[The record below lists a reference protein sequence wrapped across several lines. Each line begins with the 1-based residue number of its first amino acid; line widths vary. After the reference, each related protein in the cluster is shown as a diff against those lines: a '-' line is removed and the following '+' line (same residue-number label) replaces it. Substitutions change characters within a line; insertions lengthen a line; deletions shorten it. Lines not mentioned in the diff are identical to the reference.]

1 MDEDKVKKAASTSTR
16 AKTTKPKIKNIHEAI
31 IHVKG
36 RVQYILRDQKVS
48 FGKGS
53 GYTVATEA
61 SYIAAVR
68 PHEVDAGIYGYCL
81 DIEPVRTAV
90 TEVKTQYGSK
100 SVIHHVC
107 KYTYRMVHAPS
118 GTSID
123 CVSMGESIGSDDK
136 GLNKAS
142 TISAKYA
149 TMKVLY
155 RLETGDDP
163 DKYAG
168 TFDDIVGSGGQSPRK
183 KSDRQRVDE
192 LVSQCKVKLRGRK
205 APKIY
210 EVLEKDPQKDQ
221 YGYTVDEWRTYT
233 AFLNSPNFEKR
244 GGNNVV

>member
-1 MDEDKVKKAASTSTR
+1 MDEVKVKRKTAAT
-16 AKTTKPKIKNIHEAI
+16 AKPKIKNIHEAI

-36 RVQYILRDQKVS
+36 RVQYILRDQRVS

-68 PHEVDAGIYGYCL
+68 PHEVQAGIYGYCL

-168 TFDDIVGSGGQSPRK
+168 TFDDLVGEGGQEPEAQPVK
-183 KSDRQRVDE
+183 KTDQE
-192 LVSQCKVKLRGRK
+192 LVDDLLSQCKVKLRGRK

-210 EVLEKDPQKDQ
+210 EVLGKEPQKNQ
-221 YGYTVDEWRTYT
+221 YGYTVDDWHKYMV
-233 AFLNSPNFEKR
+233 FLSSPSFEKI